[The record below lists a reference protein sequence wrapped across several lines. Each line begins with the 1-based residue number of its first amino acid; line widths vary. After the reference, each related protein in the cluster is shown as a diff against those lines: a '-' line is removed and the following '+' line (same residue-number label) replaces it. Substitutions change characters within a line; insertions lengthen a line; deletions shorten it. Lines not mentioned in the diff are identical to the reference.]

1 MLSLRFLF
9 TRKRLITI
17 TNIENLPQFKR
28 RFSSVTWQVHAS
40 ASINSLVREMKNIY
54 TNFKKWLN

>member
-28 RFSSVTWQVHAS
+28 RFSSVT
-40 ASINSLVREMKNIY
+40 
-54 TNFKKWLN
+54 